1 MVYSRLTVLE
11 AAVRPFDPPTQT
23 TGGGLLADT
32 LAACGV
38 RTVFALGG
46 AGHTHFLLPLE
57 DRGFRIIGTRH
68 ESGAVGAADGYA
80 RATGGIGVAAIIAEQ
95 GLANATTAIQCAYM
109 YGSPVVVLVTRWI
122 DAWVEPAGEIPVDLH
137 ATLQPITK
145 WARTVPSVAKLGEY
159 MRTALRIAQSGRPGP
174 VVLTIPQDMMMAAVA
189 SPAVLPM
196 AAPPLPAGASEDAI
210 ARTLALLKQAK
221 APAILVD
228 SGCRGDAAG
237 PALAV
242 LRDAGLA
249 VFGYGG
255 ARGLIPEDDVAGVL
269 PWPYA
274 QVALGECDV
283 LVAAGVQLNMWFG
296 FGRAPRFPE
305 ALQVVQIDAEGE
317 AIGRNRAVALGVVA
331 DPATALGQLACA
343 VQEEGLSWS
352 RDWLDTSLGARRER
366 VAAVTS
372 GAAIHALDLAR
383 SIELHRPGGG
393 MVAGDGADVLNWSY
407 GAIRIDT
414 PRGYMDHHPMGSMG
428 TGLPLAIGAAA
439 AELDR
444 ADRDGGEPIA
454 VTLLTGDG
462 AFGFFLAELETI
474 ARHRLPLRIVVG
486 NDAQWGTEYHGQKV
500 LTGRFVNTRLSPA
513 RYDVVAQGLGV
524 PGTALADPDR
534 LDDVVAR
541 FFASP
546 APGLLDV
553 TIDPEAGLAL
563 KADPLVSFLVFRD
576 LAPPEA

>member
-1 MVYSRLTVLE
+1 MQ
-11 AAVRPFDPPTQT
+11 PNQT
-23 TGGGLLADT
+23 TGGALLADM

-38 RTVFALGG
+38 GTVFALGG

-95 GLANATTAIQCAYM
+95 GLANATAAIQCAYM

-122 DAWVEPAGEIPVDLH
+122 DSWVEPAGEVPVDLH

-174 VVLTIPQDMMMAAVA
+174 VVLTIPQDMMAAA
-189 SPAVLPM
+189 IAEPAALPK
-196 AAPPLPAGASEDAI
+196 AEPLLPAAASDDAVDRI
-210 ARTLALLKQAK
+210 MAMLTKAK

-228 SGCRGDAAG
+228 SGCRGEAAG
-237 PALAV
+237 PALAA
-242 LRDAGLA
+242 LREAGLP

-255 ARGLIPEDDVAGVL
+255 ARGLVAEDDAAGVL

-274 QVALGECDV
+274 QVALADCDV
-283 LVAAGVQLNMWFG
+283 VVAAGVQFNMWFG

-305 ALQVVQIDAEGE
+305 TLEVVQIDAQGE
-317 AIGRNRAVALGVVA
+317 AIGRNRVVDLGVVG
-331 DPATALGQLACA
+331 DPATALGQLASA
-343 VQEEGLSWS
+343 VRSQGLSWS
-352 RDWLDTSLGARRER
+352 REWLDRALAPRRER
-366 VAAVTS
+366 VAAIAS
-372 GAAIHALDLAR
+372 GKTIHALDLAR
-383 SIELHRPGGG
+383 AIERHRPRGGV
-393 MVAGDGADVLNWSY
+393 VAGDGADVLNWSY
-407 GAIRIDT
+407 GAVRIDT

-444 ADRDGGEPIA
+444 ADREGGEPIA

-474 ARHRLPLRIVVG
+474 ARHGLPLRIVVG

-500 LTGRFVNTRLSPA
+500 LTGRFVNTRLSQA

-524 PGTALADPDR
+524 PGTALVDPAR
-534 LDDVVAR
+534 LDDAVAQ
-541 FFASP
+541 FFAGPVP
-546 APGLLDV
+546 ALLDV

-576 LAPPEA
+576 LAPPGA